1 MPQLQLPIFPAGVTE
16 INSRIAV
23 QKEAGRVF
31 YLHGHLPVFQHE
43 EQDVRS
49 FRMFT
54 SQMIAGGT
62 VKPKEIVKT
71 FGVPMI
77 TVKRYVKL
85 YRDHGSKGFYEANP
99 RHSSA
104 SVLKGPVLEQ
114 AQQLLDEGRSVPEV
128 AAELNVLTNTLH
140 KAIRA
145 GRLRGPQKKAGA
157 ATEVTNKSERSQT
170 DSQAP
175 MGNGATRSLERV
187 AAAMGELE
195 SAPIEFQATCD
206 VAQGGVLLALP
217 ALLAAGLLRCT
228 PEFYQLPKG
237 FYGIESIFLLLG
249 LMALARIRSLEQ
261 LRYQAPGEW
270 GKLLGLDRIPEVR
283 TLRAKLKLLCQ
294 DMGLAMRWN
303 AALAQE
309 WIARQNATELY
320 FYGDGHVRVYHG
332 DQTALPR
339 HYVARERLCLRAT
352 TDYWI
357 NAMDGQPFLYVN
369 KEVDPGL
376 IATLKGDVIPWLEAN
391 VAKTP
396 EQEQR
401 LAEDPRAH
409 WFTMV
414 FDREGYSP
422 ELFEQMR
429 KKRIAIL
436 SYHKFPGDDW
446 RSEEFATYSVTL
458 AGGETVT
465 LQLAERGSQLS
476 NKLWLRE
483 IRKLTDT
490 GHQTSILTT
499 NFQAPMTTLA
509 VSLFA
514 RWSQENFFRY
524 MREHF
529 GLDRLIEY
537 GTELIPDAIS
547 VVNPAWRKLD
557 SRIRSKAGQ
566 LFRLAARF
574 GALVLSEDP
583 SESQVLGFQHR
594 KGHLREETQ
603 ALQLEIDNLK
613 QLRKKTEHHIPVNSL
628 PEEDQFTRL
637 CTERKHFIDT
647 LKMIAYRAESSMA
660 SLLREHMAR
669 GGDDARALLRQ
680 IFQTEADLTPD
691 LAANTLTVSL
701 HHLTQAAHDQAIEQ
715 LLADL
720 NATQTVFPGT
730 QLTLVFKLGSA

>member
-1 MPQLQLPIFPAGVTE
+1 
-16 INSRIAV
+16 
-23 QKEAGRVF
+23 
-31 YLHGHLPVFQHE
+31 
-43 EQDVRS
+43 
-49 FRMFT
+49 
-54 SQMIAGGT
+54 
-62 VKPKEIVKT
+62 
-71 FGVPMI
+71 
-77 TVKRYVKL
+77 
-85 YRDHGSKGFYEANP
+85 
-99 RHSSA
+99 
-104 SVLKGPVLEQ
+104 
-114 AQQLLDEGRSVPEV
+114 
-128 AAELNVLTNTLH
+128 
-140 KAIRA
+140 
-145 GRLRGPQKKAGA
+145 
-157 ATEVTNKSERSQT
+157 
-170 DSQAP
+170 

-195 SAPIEFQATCD
+195 SAPIEFQAACD

-217 ALLAAGLLRCT
+217 SLLAAGLLRYT
-228 PEFYQLPKG
+228 PEVYQLPKG
-237 FYGIESIFLLLG
+237 FYGMESIFLLLG

-283 TLRAKLKLLCQ
+283 TLRAKLKVLCQ
-294 DMGLAMRWN
+294 DLGRALRWN
-303 AALAQE
+303 AELAKE
-309 WIARQNATELY
+309 WINQQSDAELY
-320 FYGDGHVRVYHG
+320 FYCDGHVRVYHG

-376 IATLKGDVIPWLEAN
+376 IATLKQDVIPWLEAN
-391 VAKTP
+391 THKTP
-396 EQEQR
+396 EQQLR
-401 LAEDPRAH
+401 LAADARAH
-409 WFTMV
+409 WFTIV

-422 ELFEQMR
+422 ELFEEMR

-436 SYHKFPGDDW
+436 TYHKFPQEEW
-446 RSEEFATYSVTL
+446 RSEEFTTHSVQL

-465 LQLAERGSQLS
+465 MQLAERGSQLS

-483 IRKLTDT
+483 IRKLTES

-524 MREHF
+524 MREHYS
-529 GLDRLIEY
+529 LDRLIEY
-537 GTELIPDAIS
+537 GTEPIPDAIS

-557 SRIRSKAGQ
+557 TQIRSKAGQ
-566 LFRLAARF
+566 RHRLAAQF
-574 GALVLSEDP
+574 GALALSEDP
-583 SESQVLGFQHR
+583 TESQVQGFQQR
-594 KGHLREETQ
+594 KGHLQEEIQ
-603 ALQLEIDNLK
+603 ALDLEIDSFK
-613 QLRKKTEHHIPVNSL
+613 QLRKKTDHHIPVKSL
-628 PEEDQFTRL
+628 PEEDRFTRL
-637 CTERKHFIDT
+637 RTERKHFIDT

-660 SLLREHMAR
+660 SLLRDHMAR
-669 GGDDARALLRQ
+669 GEDDARALLRQ

-691 LAANTLTVSL
+691 SAASTLTVRL
-701 HHLTQAAHDQAIEQ
+701 HHLTQAAHDQAIEK

-730 QLTLVFKLGSA
+730 NLTLVFKLGPA